1 MAAEGNVRAYPT
13 SGRLQPF
20 ILIGLGSMLVDG
32 TRPTDQSFF
41 DAGFAA
47 RFGGGFDLY
56 TSETISFTF
65 ASSYVLA
72 TGAANKWNTVDLTLG
87 LQYRF

>member
-1 MAAEGNVRAYPT
+1 MVRDSEIA
-13 SGRLQPF
+13 
-20 ILIGLGSMLVDG
+20 
-32 TRPTDQSFF
+32 SFF

-56 TSETISFTF
+56 SSEHVSFTF
-65 ASSYVLA
+65 ATSYVLA
-72 TGAANKWNTVDLTLG
+72 IGATNKWNYVDLTLG